1 MPLLK
6 SAKFIFYWLKAV
18 AAALLIVLSV
28 LVVTIAVIGKRGNDE
43 PLKPMLSEAKALDLT
58 FEQVVSAPA
67 KYLEKHVIWCVQNR
81 SREAVYYLD
90 DPRRLTVENYPQMP
104 LVIGSKHSSC
114 EKMLLKIKAVNK
126 TYSGAAIPEVRFIS
140 SL

>member
-6 SAKFIFYWLKAV
+6 SAKFILYWLKAV
-18 AAALLIVLSV
+18 AAGLLIALSV
-28 LVVTIAVIGKRGNDE
+28 FVVVMAVAGKSRSSG
-43 PLKPMLSEAKALDLT
+43 PFKPMISEAKALDLT
-58 FEQVVSAPA
+58 YEQVVSAPA

-90 DPRRLTVENYPQMP
+90 EPRRLTVENHPQMP

-114 EKMLLKIKAVNK
+114 EKMLLQIKAVNK
-126 TYSGAAIPEVRFIS
+126 TYSGSVIPEVKFIS
-140 SL
+140 AL